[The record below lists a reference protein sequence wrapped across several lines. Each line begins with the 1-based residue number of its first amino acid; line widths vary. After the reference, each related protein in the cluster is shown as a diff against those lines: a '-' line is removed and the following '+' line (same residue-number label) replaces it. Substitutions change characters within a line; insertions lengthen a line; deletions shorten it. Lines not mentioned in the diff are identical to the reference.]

1 MKTRSVMTCPKLKAV
16 KNWNC
21 MKANIGGAFLCAK
34 IVDHEEVYLQLDRK
48 MTELAVGWMPE
59 RQE

>member
-1 MKTRSVMTCPKLKAV
+1 MTCPKLKAV